1 MAPNVKGGKTVIL
14 EWRLANFKSIG
25 TSSSLNLKP
34 LTILAGANSSGK
46 SSILHSILLIC
57 QTLDN
62 RLTGRPLI
70 LNGEYI
76 RLGTVD
82 DILHAGA
89 SESEFSIGFRLA
101 HIVDHPVLARRRRAL
116 APSDAA
122 QAIDT
127 RADFTFSTAS
137 DLSGSQRALTPT
149 LQFAKIQASAKG
161 GEDTL
166 GDAAEPTSTREI
178 VLRRRTKED
187 LEALL
192 NEYPSRGTFSAALE
206 YEVDGVS
213 IKAPRHYFTPILP
226 GLFSRP
232 EPLPPIGARLRHF
245 LPASIAVPYDR
256 TRREFDRKLAHR
268 LERLIYRN
276 VEREAQPPL
285 VDASEPNT
293 DHIDMALEHAIVD
306 LQTAL
311 GEDLSVLEILTLVD
325 DDRVSRDPKLER
337 VLSDVRLR
345 LIDVRDRI
353 NALAGELPEN
363 LGLEN
368 QQLPTVLRESV
379 DSLTEFFVSKVR
391 YLGPLRDEPKPVYE
405 FSSSADTEDVGIKGQ
420 YTAAV
425 LDSHRNDII
434 PYWDPQQQSIV
445 QGPLIDAVRKWLRDF
460 EVGYDV
466 TTAESGKL
474 GHTIKVR
481 TTAQDSE
488 FDLTNVGVGVSQV
501 LPIIVLALVA
511 EAGSTLLFEQ
521 PELHLHPRVQSHL
534 ADFFL
539 GLVKCSKQ
547 AIVETHSEYLIN
559 RLRRRIAEDEPRDG
573 QISVRDQIGLYFV
586 EREGNESRF
595 RDIVINEFG
604 AIPDWPKGFFDEGA
618 AEADRIIEAAMHKK
632 LEKVGR

>member
-1 MAPNVKGGKTVIL
+1 MIL

-25 TSSSLNLKP
+25 TSCSLDLKP
-34 LTILAGANSSGK
+34 LTVLAGANSSGK
-46 SSILHSILLIC
+46 SSVLHSMLLIC

-62 RLTGRPLI
+62 RLADRPLI
-70 LNGEYI
+70 LNGEYM

-89 SESEFSIGFRLA
+89 SESEFSIGFALA
-101 HIVDHPVLARRRRAL
+101 HSADHPLPARRRRAL
-116 APSDAA
+116 APSEAA
-122 QAIDT
+122 PVIHT

-149 LQFAKIQASAKG
+149 LQFARIQASAKG
-161 GEDTL
+161 VEDP
-166 GDAAEPTSTREI
+166 GDLAAKSTTTRTREV

-187 LEALL
+187 QEALL
-192 NEYPSRGTFSAALE
+192 NEYSARGTYSTALN
-206 YEVDGVS
+206 YEVEGVT
-213 IKAPRHYFTPILP
+213 IKPPRDYFLPPILP
-226 GLFSRP
+226 GLFSP
-232 EPLPPIGARLRHF
+232 PAQVTPIGARLRHF
-245 LPASIAVPYDR
+245 LPASVVAPYDK
-256 TRREFDRKLAHR
+256 TRREFDRRLAFR
-268 LERLIYRN
+268 LEKLIYRN
-276 VEREAQPPL
+276 VAREVQPL
-285 VDASEPNT
+285 QEDASEPEA
-293 DHIDMALEHAIVD
+293 DPIDRAVD
-306 LQTAL
+306 QTINELRTAL
-311 GEDLSVLEILTLVD
+311 GEDLRVLEILTFVD
-325 DDRVSRDPKLER
+325 DERASRDPNRER
-337 VLSDVRLR
+337 GLAEARSRLNKA
-345 LIDVRDRI
+345 RDRM
-353 NALAGELPEN
+353 NALAGALPIN
-363 LGLEN
+363 LGLESLL
-368 QQLPTVLRESV
+368 LPDVLRESV
-379 DSLTEFFVSKVR
+379 DVLTDFFISKVR

-425 LDSHRNDII
+425 LDSHRNDPIS
-434 PYWDPQQQSIV
+434 YWDPQQRSVV

-466 TTAESGKL
+466 STAESGKL
-474 GHTIKVR
+474 GHTLKVR

-511 EAGSTLLFEQ
+511 DPGSTLLFEQ

-539 GLVKCSKQ
+539 GLVRCGKQ
-547 AIVETHSEYLIN
+547 AVVETHSEYLIN

-573 QISVRDQIGLYFV
+573 KAGVRSQIGLYFV

-595 RDIVINEFG
+595 REIVINEFG
-604 AIPDWPKGFFDEGA
+604 AIPDWPKGFFDEGP

-632 LEKVGR
+632 LEKSGR